1 MRWKKTGHPDRR
13 LKLPAGRPQTRLR
26 RSWAGCGRRRHLPT
40 PGLGASVRRHAGL
53 WGVVSMAA
61 APATV
66 NRTRIQAPRQAGA
79 IGKPALRRLRALR
92 DHSVAGI
99 RHLVG
104 QSVRITRHLSPRAS
118 RQGNRLTRNGPNL
131 GAHRTSSGAGE
142 PVNRARARSRRKA
155 SYPSV
160 GRAAEPG
167 LAAVEPHRG
176 QRTAPGRGQAGHG
189 RAKTRRAR
197 QRQAKPRQANAARAS
212 RLSSRPSGSYAREPK
227 RPASRV
233 APR

>member
-1 MRWKKTGHPDRR
+1 MAVTSRSQQHPN
-13 LKLPAGRPQTRLR
+13 R
-26 RSWAGCGRRRHLPT
+26 RSPRRFILDSFRATIGR
-40 PGLGASVRRHAGL
+40 G
-53 WGVVSMAA
+53 
-61 APATV
+61 PATL
-66 NRTRIQAPRQAGA
+66 NRTRVQAPRQAGA
-79 IGKPALRRLRALR
+79 IGKPALRRLRALGDR
-92 DHSVAGI
+92 SVAGI

-131 GAHRTSSGAGE
+131 GADRTSSGAGE

-167 LAAVEPHRG
+167 LAAVEP
-176 QRTAPGRGQAGHG
+176 TAASERHQVEVKPATG

-197 QRQAKPRQANAARAS
+197 QRQAKPRQAKRSQGLALEQQTVRELRARAKEA
-212 RLSSRPSGSYAREPK
+212 RVKGRSSMTKDQLIKALREH
-227 RPASRV
+227 R
-233 APR
+233 